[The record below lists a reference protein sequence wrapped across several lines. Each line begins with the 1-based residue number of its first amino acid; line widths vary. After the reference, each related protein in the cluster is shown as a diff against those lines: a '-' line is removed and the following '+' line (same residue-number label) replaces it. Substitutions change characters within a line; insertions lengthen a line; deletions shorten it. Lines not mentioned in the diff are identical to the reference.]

1 MRVKLALI
9 AVGRLK
15 DGPERELVERYAER
29 VKGVGRALGLS
40 PLQLID
46 LPESRARRAPDR
58 QAEEGAA
65 ILDKAASAV
74 LVAFDER
81 GKSLTSEAFARHIAR
96 WRDEG
101 RAAVHFVV
109 GGPDG
114 LDERVRAAADLV
126 LSFGALTLPHQL
138 VRALVAEQIYRALTI
153 LAGHPYHRAGT
164 VGSDDTP
171 V

>member
-1 MRVKLALI
+1 MKLALI

-29 VKGVGRALGLS
+29 VKSVGRALGLS
-40 PLQLID
+40 PLQIIEFA
-46 LPESRARRAPDR
+46 ESRARRAPER
-58 QAEEGAA
+58 QVEEGAA

-81 GKSLTSEAFARHIAR
+81 GKSLTSDAFAQRIAG

-101 RAAVHFVV
+101 RAAIHFVV

-114 LDERVRAAADLV
+114 LDGRVRAAADLV

-138 VRALVAEQIYRALTI
+138 ARALVVEQIYRALTI

-164 VGSDDTP
+164 IGSDDTP
-171 V
+171 I

>member
-1 MRVKLALI
+1 MKLAVI

-15 DGPERELVERYAER
+15 DGPERELVERYGER
-29 VKGVGRALGLS
+29 AKAVGRSLGFSSVKL
-40 PLQLID
+40 LEV
-46 LPESRARRAPDR
+46 PESRARREADR
-58 QAEEGAA
+58 RAEEGAA
-65 ILDKAASAV
+65 ILDKTASAV

-81 GKSLTSEAFARHIAR
+81 GKVLTSEVFAERLAA

-101 RAAVHFVV
+101 RAAAHFAI

-138 VRALVAEQIYRALTI
+138 VRVLVVEQLYRALTI
-153 LAGHPYHRAGT
+153 LAGHPYHRE
-164 VGSDDTP
+164 GSTGLDDAP
-171 V
+171 Y